1 MTVVFI
7 ASHPEDTASIKGIF
21 TAEGGPSVT
30 VVFIASHP
38 ENTAS
43 MTIIVTAL

>member
-7 ASHPEDTASIKGIF
+7 ASHPEDTASMTVKF
-21 TAEGGPSVT
+21 TAKGGPSVS

-38 ENTAS
+38 EDTAS